1 MKNIFRKLISRFGY
15 LKCSKSPVIVK
26 MKTRQS
32 FQWTAVLKIP
42 IIVFYRGAY
51 IYMLYLLAVK

>member
-1 MKNIFRKLISRFGY
+1 MKNIFRKLILRFGY

-26 MKTRQS
+26 KETRQS